1 MAPIFNVF
9 GSLQLP
15 IPTSIVY
22 IEDDRGARFAP
33 TNYITWGKFH
43 RKPAYYTR
51 PYYEKS
57 STPLLWNVIGAELA
71 CIL

>member
-33 TNYITWGKFH
+33 TNYITWG
-43 RKPAYYTR
+43 
-51 PYYEKS
+51 EIS
-57 STPLLWNVIGAELA
+57 
-71 CIL
+71 